1 MDEIPMPNVLDPDR
15 MVSNSRDDMS
25 VHDKAG
31 LSEDLEQA
39 LHQSC
44 QYGQQLWR
52 DLDAVRGYL
61 LDSLPPVPGE
71 ISGTGRL
78 DATSAAPTGPEDEE
92 GWQNWI
98 AAYAA
103 VTSALAGPHGDSGY
117 GMSEAR
123 REAQQRRAAPTV
135 TGSGGR
141 FTAHEYDG
149 RQAAEDDHRA
159 AVQRASAD
167 NDAPTGGPTD
177 QGLPPGADDNGSGG
191 GGTRSA
197 ADSGRGGSASGSSG
211 RHGGGQSRGTGGGPG
226 ASYYAARGS
235 SQSGGNR
242 ATGGNEPASLLK
254 TAGMT
259 GLVVLAF
266 RGLTGLR
273 RHPAGASVERSK
285 PNGGRRVAASRRA
298 AKRDTLSAK
307 ASKGKATAKQTST
320 KMAGAAAALAA
331 KEGLT
336 N

>member
-1 MDEIPMPNVLDPDR
+1 MDEIRMPNVLDPDR

-31 LSEDLEQA
+31 LSEDLEEA

-78 DATSAAPTGPEDEE
+78 DATSAAPTGPEDED

-103 VTSALAGPHGDSGY
+103 VTSALAGPRGDSGY

-123 REAQQRRAAPTV
+123 REAQQRRATPTV

-211 RHGGGQSRGTGGGPG
+211 RHGGGQSRGTGG
-226 ASYYAARGS
+226 
-235 SQSGGNR
+235 
-242 ATGGNEPASLLK
+242 NESASLLK

-285 PNGGRRVAASRRA
+285 PNGGRRVAVSRRA

>member
-52 DLDAVRGYL
+52 DLDTVRGYL
-61 LDSLPPVPGE
+61 LDSLPPVPGQ

-211 RHGGGQSRGTGGGPG
+211 RHGGGQSRGTGG
-226 ASYYAARGS
+226 
-235 SQSGGNR
+235 
-242 ATGGNEPASLLK
+242 NEPASLLK

>member
-78 DATSAAPTGPEDEE
+78 DATSAAPTGPEDED

-159 AVQRASAD
+159 AVQRASAN

-211 RHGGGQSRGTGGGPG
+211 RHGGGQSRGTGG
-226 ASYYAARGS
+226 
-235 SQSGGNR
+235 
-242 ATGGNEPASLLK
+242 NESASLLK

-307 ASKGKATAKQTST
+307 ARKGKATAKQTST

>member
-15 MVSNSRDDMS
+15 MVSTSRDDMS

-44 QYGQQLWR
+44 TYGQQLWH

-61 LDSLPPVPGE
+61 LDSLPPVPGG
-71 ISGTGRL
+71 ISGTGRPG
-78 DATSAAPTGPEDEE
+78 AASAAPTDPDDDE

-123 REAQQRRAAPTV
+123 REAQQRRATPTV
-135 TGSGGR
+135 TGSGGG

-167 NDAPTGGPTD
+167 NDAAT
-177 QGLPPGADDNGSGG
+177 
-191 GGTRSA
+191 
-197 ADSGRGGSASGSSG
+197 GSSG
-211 RHGGGQSRGTGGGPG
+211 RHGGQSRG
-226 ASYYAARGS
+226 
-235 SQSGGNR
+235 
-242 ATGGNEPASLLK
+242 TGGNEPASLLK

-285 PNGGRRVAASRRA
+285 ANGGRRAAASRGA

-307 ASKGKATAKQTST
+307 ASKSKATAKQTST

>member
-31 LSEDLEQA
+31 LSEDLEEA

-117 GMSEAR
+117 GISEAR
-123 REAQQRRAAPTV
+123 REAQQRRAGPTV

-167 NDAPTGGPTD
+167 NDARTGGPTD

-211 RHGGGQSRGTGGGPG
+211 RHGGGQSRGTGG
-226 ASYYAARGS
+226 
-235 SQSGGNR
+235 
-242 ATGGNEPASLLK
+242 NEPASLLK

-285 PNGGRRVAASRRA
+285 PKGGRRVAASRRA

>member
-52 DLDAVRGYL
+52 DLDTVRGYL

-211 RHGGGQSRGTGGGPG
+211 RHGGGQSRGTGG
-226 ASYYAARGS
+226 
-235 SQSGGNR
+235 
-242 ATGGNEPASLLK
+242 NEPASLLK